1 VIGVEEISARNEAL
15 LGWYRDA
22 KRALPWRDVDDPY
35 LTLVSEAM
43 LQQTQVS
50 RVIERFD
57 RFIARFP
64 DAASLASAST
74 PDLLAE
80 WSGLGYNSRALRL
93 REAAAIVARDGWPT
107 TAAGL
112 KELPGVGPYTA
123 AAIASIAFGE
133 PVAAV
138 DTNLRRVLNRWM
150 GESLAGRAL
159 ERAATEVLGEPAGD
173 WNQALMDLGSSIC
186 RPREPRCAECPVQQW
201 CLDPSVY
208 EAPRPQPTFNGSRRE
223 LRGAIVRAGT
233 TGGSPWDAGRALGR
247 DRAEIAS
254 VIEDL
259 RDEGLLSVD
268 G

>member
-1 VIGVEEISARNEAL
+1 MIGVEEISARNEAL

-22 KRALPWRDVDDPY
+22 KRDLPWRDVDDPY

-43 LQQTQVS
+43 LQQTQVT
-50 RVIERFD
+50 RVIQRFERFIERF
-57 RFIARFP
+57 P
-64 DAASLASAST
+64 DPASLASASVT
-74 PDLLAE
+74 DLLAE

-93 REAAAIVARDGWPT
+93 KDAAAIVASDGWPT
-107 TAAGL
+107 TVDGL
-112 KELPGVGPYTA
+112 RKLPGVGPYTA
-123 AAIASIAFGE
+123 AAISSIAFRE

-138 DTNLRRVLNRWM
+138 DTNLKRVLSRWM
-150 GESLAGRAL
+150 GETLAGRAL
-159 ERAATEVLGEPAGD
+159 EQTAAQALGEPAGD
-173 WNQALMDLGSSIC
+173 WNQALMDLGSLIC
-186 RPREPRCAECPVQQW
+186 RPKEPRCAECPVQRW
-201 CLDPSVY
+201 CLDPTVY
-208 EAPRPQPTFNGSRRE
+208 ERPRPQPAFNGSRRE

-233 TGGSPWDAGRALGR
+233 SGGSLWEAGQALGR